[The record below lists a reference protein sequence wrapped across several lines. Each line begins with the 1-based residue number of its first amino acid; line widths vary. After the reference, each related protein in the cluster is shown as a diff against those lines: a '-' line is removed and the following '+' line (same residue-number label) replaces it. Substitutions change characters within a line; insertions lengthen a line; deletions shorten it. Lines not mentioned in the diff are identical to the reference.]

1 MAQSETEHTRTHK
14 GGVSLGW
21 RWGSGQVSSTP
32 LEDSGPLGADSGG
45 GASCLWWF
53 EVGSLASEDKP
64 WGQMSACAKGPIP
77 LASISLC
84 LEDMACTREALWGPG
99 WGLECRTHSC
109 GIRRSD
115 RHLRPRE
122 SDAGTKAEDSHL
134 GLQSLH

>member
-1 MAQSETEHTRTHK
+1 M
-14 GGVSLGW
+14 
-21 RWGSGQVSSTP
+21 SSTP